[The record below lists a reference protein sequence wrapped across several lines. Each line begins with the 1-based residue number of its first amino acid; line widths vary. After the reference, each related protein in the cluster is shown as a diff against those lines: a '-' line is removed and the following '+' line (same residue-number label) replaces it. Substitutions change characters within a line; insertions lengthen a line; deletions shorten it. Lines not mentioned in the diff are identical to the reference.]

1 MNSYILNYIYKFL
14 NRTNLKTVTNIRL
27 LSAFICCILFFNYS
41 YSQQESITNSCTD
54 GTNVLEIQAFVNT
67 NYNGSD
73 LTCNGASNG
82 EVCVSVLTGT
92 GNYVFTWIDPFGTG
106 TNINT
111 TCISGLDAGDYWI
124 IVQDVG
130 VSPTLVCQINNIT
143 ITDPNPV
150 TVFNPFDP
158 NDPFVI
164 TPPIC
169 ADSCNGLASGQWV
182 TGGTPGSSGYTYVWG
197 NGDLTMNTSAI
208 CTGNNT
214 LTASDANGCSFDTT
228 IILNLPTNIF
238 PNVSVTDLNC
248 FGICDGELES
258 NPTGGNGVPYTYSW
272 EDNSSTVIGINS
284 IVSGLCD
291 GTYSVTVTDD
301 FGCIDDTVVVI
312 TTPIEII
319 PVVTLSSD
327 ATCSYLCDGSTTISI
342 SGGTPPYV
350 STEWFEGSPGSGV
363 STGLFGLT
371 INSLCAGIDYYVE
384 ITDNNGCVINFPI
397 PQVSSPPPIT
407 ISASITDV
415 DCNGNGNGVIDV
427 TLSGGTPTLTPFWSV
442 VTPGAGLLP
451 NSEDQSTLSG
461 GTYQL
466 LVTDNNG
473 CVDSIEYTVD
483 EPDTIISNG
492 VVTDITCYD
501 QIDGII
507 DLSIIGGQ
515 TPYTS
520 ISWSS
525 SNPSFVDPGTEDLS
539 GLDSGSYSITVIDA
553 NGCIYDTTLIIT
565 KPSEIFADGSF
576 TDVVCF
582 GDADGTISLNTNSGA
597 GGYSW
602 SWTGPGGFS
611 SPDENLTGLDIGT
624 YDVTI
629 TDINGCT
636 KDTSLTINEPDDILI
651 TLDLLQNVD
660 CNGNGNG
667 VIDVTLSGGTPTLT
681 PFWSVVTPGAGLLPN
696 SEDQSTLSGGTYQL
710 LVTDNNGCVDSIE
723 YTVDEPDTIISNG
736 VVTDITCYDQI
747 DGIID
752 LSIIG
757 GQTPYTSISWS
768 SSNPSFVD
776 PGTEDLSGLDS
787 GSYSIT
793 VIDANGCIYD
803 TTLIITKP
811 SEIFADG
818 SFTDVVCFGDADGT
832 ISLNTNSGA
841 GGYSWSWTGP
851 GGFSSPDE
859 NLTGLDIGTYDV
871 TITDIN
877 GCTKDTSLTINEPD
891 DILITLD
898 LLQNVDCNGNGNG
911 VIDVTLSGGTPTLTP
926 FWSVVTPGAGL
937 LPNSEDQSTL
947 SGGTYQLL
955 VTDNNGCVDSIEYT
969 VDEPDT
975 IISNGV
981 VTDITCY
988 DQIDGIIDLS
998 IIGGQTPYTS
1008 ISWSSSNPSFVDP
1021 GTEDLS
1027 GLDSG
1032 SYSITV
1038 IDANGC
1044 IYDTTLI
1051 ITKPSEIFA
1060 DGSFTDVVCFGDAD
1074 GTISLNTNSG
1084 AGGYSWSWT
1093 GPGGFSSPDENL
1105 TGLDIGTYDVTITDI
1120 NGCTKDTSLNINEP
1134 DDILFSGS
1142 HTDVVCFGEDN
1153 GTILFSA
1160 SGGSPQLNW
1169 TWSSTNTGFTSPG
1182 GNATSITGLGPGTYT
1197 VQLLD
1202 ANGCVKDTSFIILE
1216 PDEIIA
1222 NGIVTDLT
1230 CNNNN
1235 SGEINISPTGGSG
1248 GFTFDWDNDGTGD
1261 NDDNEDLSG
1270 LAVGTYCLGLID
1282 SNQPLCRLDTCFDI
1296 IEPDEIFANLV
1307 SVTEISCADSLNGS
1321 IDIAPSGGTVTGVY
1335 TYDWDNDG
1343 TGDNDDSEDI
1353 STIGS
1358 GIYCVSIIDDNSCS
1372 TDTCITITALDP
1384 IVFNPII
1391 DSSSCSLAN
1400 GNINLTITGGNT
1412 PLLFDWD
1419 NDGLGDNDDSEDL
1432 LGLFEGDYQLFVS
1445 YTGNDGTL
1453 CSVDTTF
1460 NIVDNPPSPTASFV
1474 VVDESCFG
1482 SCDGSITTTIN
1493 SGANPI
1499 TFVWSSTNVGFVND
1513 GAQNQFNLCSGDYYL
1528 SLTDGNGCSIAD
1540 TFAITSSDQLT
1551 VSEIITNVD
1560 CSGDSTG
1567 EISITVTGGNI
1578 STTGA
1583 YDFSWVG
1590 LGSGYTSTS
1599 EDINNLISD
1608 SYQLIVS
1615 DDDGCSDSLV
1625 YDVTQNT
1632 ALNLSTSAVDAT
1644 CADSNGS
1651 VSVTATGGIVALD
1664 YVYNWLDQNGISI
1677 GITTN
1682 VNNLSAGTYTV
1693 LVTDDLGC
1701 LDSATTT
1708 VNDLSTSTITIDT
1721 VINESCAGDNDGLI
1735 TVSLTISP
1743 PPGVLSWTGPAG
1755 FVDPGGVNTTIS
1767 SLAAGQ
1773 YIATLIDG
1781 LGCQQQ
1787 EVIDIVAAQALSLN
1801 NLVVDPLCFNENSG
1815 SIDIFPSGGSVATD
1829 YTYDWDNDGTGDND
1843 DSQNLSALVAG
1854 TYIVNVVDDNGCSIQ
1869 DTFNL
1874 ANPSEL
1880 IGSTNASFAACGSN
1894 DGFVTVTSS
1903 GGTIGVD
1910 YTYLWLDQATGL
1922 QVGNTDS
1929 VANLTAGCYD
1939 ITVTDDN
1946 ACFFNAV
1953 VCISNPTGPTIALDQ
1968 IDSVTCFG
1976 GSDGSIFVTVTGANI
1991 PFVYDWQNVTPPHP
2005 NNLEDLIN
2013 LFSWNLLIN
2022 GY

>member
-407 ISASITDV
+407 ISASITDL

-1270 LAVGTYCLGLID
+1270 LAVGTYCLVLID

-1677 GITTN
+1677 GIT
-1682 VNNLSAGTYTV
+1682 S
-1693 LVTDDLGC
+1693 
-1701 LDSATTT
+1701 
-1708 VNDLSTSTITIDT
+1708 
-1721 VINESCAGDNDGLI
+1721 
-1735 TVSLTISP
+1735 
-1743 PPGVLSWTGPAG
+1743 
-1755 FVDPGGVNTTIS
+1755 
-1767 SLAAGQ
+1767 
-1773 YIATLIDG
+1773 
-1781 LGCQQQ
+1781 
-1787 EVIDIVAAQALSLN
+1787 
-1801 NLVVDPLCFNENSG
+1801 
-1815 SIDIFPSGGSVATD
+1815 
-1829 YTYDWDNDGTGDND
+1829 
-1843 DSQNLSALVAG
+1843 
-1854 TYIVNVVDDNGCSIQ
+1854 
-1869 DTFNL
+1869 
-1874 ANPSEL
+1874 
-1880 IGSTNASFAACGSN
+1880 
-1894 DGFVTVTSS
+1894 
-1903 GGTIGVD
+1903 
-1910 YTYLWLDQATGL
+1910 
-1922 QVGNTDS
+1922 
-1929 VANLTAGCYD
+1929 
-1939 ITVTDDN
+1939 
-1946 ACFFNAV
+1946 
-1953 VCISNPTGPTIALDQ
+1953 
-1968 IDSVTCFG
+1968 
-1976 GSDGSIFVTVTGANI
+1976 
-1991 PFVYDWQNVTPPHP
+1991 
-2005 NNLEDLIN
+2005 
-2013 LFSWNLLIN
+2013 
-2022 GY
+2022 

>member
-1651 VSVTATGGIVALD
+1651 VTVTATGGVVALD
-1664 YVYNWLDQNGISI
+1664 YAYNWLDQNGISI
-1677 GITTN
+1677 GITAN

-1693 LVTDDLGC
+1693 
-1701 LDSATTT
+1701 
-1708 VNDLSTSTITIDT
+1708 
-1721 VINESCAGDNDGLI
+1721 
-1735 TVSLTISP
+1735 
-1743 PPGVLSWTGPAG
+1743 
-1755 FVDPGGVNTTIS
+1755 
-1767 SLAAGQ
+1767 
-1773 YIATLIDG
+1773 
-1781 LGCQQQ
+1781 
-1787 EVIDIVAAQALSLN
+1787 
-1801 NLVVDPLCFNENSG
+1801 
-1815 SIDIFPSGGSVATD
+1815 
-1829 YTYDWDNDGTGDND
+1829 
-1843 DSQNLSALVAG
+1843 
-1854 TYIVNVVDDNGCSIQ
+1854 
-1869 DTFNL
+1869 
-1874 ANPSEL
+1874 
-1880 IGSTNASFAACGSN
+1880 
-1894 DGFVTVTSS
+1894 
-1903 GGTIGVD
+1903 
-1910 YTYLWLDQATGL
+1910 
-1922 QVGNTDS
+1922 VG
-1929 VANLTAGCYD
+1929 Y
-1939 ITVTDDN
+1939 
-1946 ACFFNAV
+1946 
-1953 VCISNPTGPTIALDQ
+1953 
-1968 IDSVTCFG
+1968 
-1976 GSDGSIFVTVTGANI
+1976 
-1991 PFVYDWQNVTPPHP
+1991 
-2005 NNLEDLIN
+2005 
-2013 LFSWNLLIN
+2013 
-2022 GY
+2022 